1 MAITHSSVVPFPIDD
16 VFDWHRRPGAFS
28 RLSPPWLPA
37 HILRESDS
45 LQDGQATLRLPGGL
59 TWVSRHD
66 PDGYLPRHQFI
77 DEIAS
82 DTIASVPLN
91 AVLPWRHTHQF
102 SQVGASSTRITDR
115 VETPVGSRTLRPMF
129 VYRHRQLAD
138 DLAAHQWAK
147 DFGLSSPLTI
157 AVTGASGLV
166 GSALCA
172 FLTTGG
178 HRVIRLVRRSADGPD
193 ERQWNPTAPDA
204 WLLEGVDAL
213 VHLAGHSIAGRF
225 SPAHKRAIRDSRIEP
240 TRLLSELAAAA
251 TNGPKTLVT
260 ASAIGYYGANGGEK
274 PLNEG
279 SAQGDGFLAEV
290 VADWEAATQ
299 PATQAGIRV
308 VHVRTGIVQ
317 SPLGGT
323 LRIFRPLF
331 TLGVGG
337 RTGDGRQWLSW
348 IDLDDLTDIYHRAL
362 VDTAMAGPI
371 NAVAPHPV
379 RNAEYAHTLAH
390 VLKRPAVFPVPS
402 LGPRL
407 VLGAEGARELA
418 EASQKVIPAR
428 LQQLNHRFRHAHLES
443 SLRHQLGRFSR

>member
-1 MAITHSSVVPFPIDD
+1 MSITHSSVVQASIED
-16 VFDWHRRPGAFS
+16 VFAWHSRPGAFT

-37 HILRESDS
+37 RILRESDS
-45 LQDGQATLRLPGGL
+45 LRDGQATLRLPGGL

-66 PDGYLPRHQFI
+66 PEGYRPPHQFV
-77 DEIAS
+77 DEIAR
-82 DTIASVPLN
+82 DGIASLPLN

-102 SQVGASSTRITDR
+102 SQTDESSTRITDR
-115 VETPVGSRTLRPMF
+115 VDTPVGSRMLRPMF

-147 DFGLSSPLTI
+147 DIGSTAPLTI

-178 HRVIRLVRRSADGPD
+178 HRVVRLVRRTADGSD
-193 ERQWNPTAPDA
+193 ERQWEPAAPDPS
-204 WLLEGVDAL
+204 LLEGVDAV

-240 TRLLSELAAAA
+240 TRLLSELAAA
-251 TNGPKTLVT
+251 TINGPKTLVT
-260 ASAIGYYGANGGEK
+260 ASAIGYYGANRGEV

-299 PATQAGIRV
+299 PASLAGIRV

-317 SPLGGT
+317 SSRGGT

-337 RTGDGRQWLSW
+337 RTADGRQWLSW

-362 VDTAMAGPI
+362 VDTAITGPI
-371 NAVAPHPV
+371 NAVSPHPV
-379 RNAEYAHTLAH
+379 RNAEYAHTLAR
-390 VLKRPAVFPVPS
+390 VLHRPAVVPVPS

-407 VLGAEGARELA
+407 VLGSEGAEELA
-418 EASQKVIPAR
+418 EANQKVIPAR
-428 LQQLNHRFRHAHLES
+428 LQQLTHRFRHAHLES
-443 SLRHQLGRFSR
+443 SLRHQLGRFPR